1 MYSFIEILRAIAV
14 MLITNSHFDGVYPW
28 DISWG
33 GCPGVS
39 LFFVI
44 SGFLLV
50 SSVKKQDFFLW
61 WIKKIIRLYIPL
73 TIVNVIT
80 VIIGFRSASISL
92 FLFPIMINLWYVPC
106 VAVLY
111 IPYYMLLKKAIG
123 GGYRVCAIL
132 LTVVAYIGL
141 YFVRFRNEFFVE
153 PEVWFRALYGFIAML
168 IGSLIYDNRE
178 SKLIKS
184 KRLLSLLMA
193 AFMCGSFLIMKLL
206 MNRVSILIDFQFMT
220 QVFGVAFAAFMMLAG
235 IGYEEEIEKLMG
247 TMIGKPIEI
256 ISKCSLEIYLVQFA
270 IIHYMKKAVFPINFV
285 AIVLSITGT
294 AFVIHQVSNMTNKL
308 LISRIERLIK

>member
-28 DISWG
+28 NISWG

-39 LFFVI
+39 LFFSI

-50 SSVKKQDFFLW
+50 SSVKKQDFFPW
-61 WIKKIIRLYIPL
+61 WLKKVLRLYIPL
-73 TIVNVIT
+73 TIVNIVT

-111 IPYYMLLKKAIG
+111 IPYYMLLKKSVG
-123 GGYRVCAIL
+123 GGYRLCVIL
-132 LTVVAYIGL
+132 LTVVAYTGL
-141 YFVRFRNEFFVE
+141 YFIRFRNEFFVE
-153 PEVWFRALYGFIAML
+153 PEVWFRALCGFIAML
-168 IGSLIYDNRE
+168 IGSLIYDIRE

-184 KRLLSLLMA
+184 KRFLLLIMA

-206 MNRVSILIDFQFMT
+206 MNRVSILINFQFMT
-220 QVFGVAFAAFMMLAG
+220 QVFGVAFAAFMMLTG
-235 IGYEEEIEKLMG
+235 IGYEEEIEKLMR
-247 TMIGKPIEI
+247 TMFGKLFEI

-270 IIHYMKKAVFPINFV
+270 IIYYMKKVIFPLNLV
-285 AIVLSITGT
+285 AIVLIVTGT
-294 AFVIHQVSNMTNKL
+294 AFVVHQVSNMTNKL
-308 LISRIERLIK
+308 LISRIER